1 MTQYFKVYLT
11 SRTGKISKRIAKDKA
26 EVMRILEQAKKEG
39 FVSYTVSKRIKPKT
53 DVTIGYGA
61 FYKECKVTF
70 VENLDID
77 WRVVGSNVVDWDKYQ
92 DAQKSKKG
100 EER

>member
-1 MTQYFKVYLT
+1 MTSYFKVYLT
-11 SRTGKISKRIAKDKA
+11 SKTGKVSKRIAKDKA

-53 DVTIGYGA
+53 DVVIGTGA
-61 FYKECKVTF
+61 FYRECKVRF

-77 WRVVGSNVVDWDKYQ
+77 WRVVGSNVVNWDKYQ

-100 EER
+100 EDR